1 MRLKE
6 RCFSLR
12 PCSPHLQGISLQVMC
27 HNIFGFLQHIHC
39 QSQNKNKRRIHRT
52 TWLSSTGCPLSLVSP
67 CPSSA
72 STHPPAVWQMLN
84 KNPPGVWQI
93 LSENPSFMLVSF
105 LSLPTW
111 TTLLSWYLLIFLS
124 TLTNTADYWQILT
137 KFNKYWRWDKYWWW
151 DKYKYWKIL
160 PHLPPRQTCPAPTS
174 LPPPGQFDL

>member
-105 LSLPTW
+105 LSPPTW

-124 TLTNTADYWQILT
+124 SLTNTADYWQILT
-137 KFNKYWRWDKYWWW
+137 NTEDETNTDDETNTNTEKYSPTC
-151 DKYKYWKIL
+151 L
-160 PHLPPRQTCPAPTS
+160 PAKPALHQPVF
-174 LPPPGQFDL
+174 LLLVNFICK